1 MNFINK
7 IDLAC
12 RLLLETP
19 HLLAVTADHSTPC
32 NLKKHSGDPV
42 PIMMVGEGLVRTDDV
57 SQFGERACGRGA
69 LGRLTGLQIMPEIIN
84 LLGLAK
90 LIGD

>member
-7 IDLAC
+7 IDLAFA
-12 RLLLETP
+12 LLLETP

-32 NLKKHSGDPV
+32 ALKKHSGNPV
-42 PIMMVGEGLVRTDDV
+42 PIMMAGDGLVRPDDV
-57 SQFGERACGRGA
+57 TAYNERVCGRGA
-69 LGRLTGLQIMPEIIN
+69 MGRLTGLQVMPEIIN

>member
-1 MNFINK
+1 
-7 IDLAC
+7 
-12 RLLLETP
+12 
-19 HLLAVTADHSTPC
+19 
-32 NLKKHSGDPV
+32 
-42 PIMMVGEGLVRTDDV
+42 MMVKDGLVRTGAV

-69 LGRLTGLQIMPEIIN
+69 MGRLTGLQVMPEIIN

>member
-7 IDLAC
+7 IDLAFAH
-12 RLLLETP
+12 LLEAP
-19 HLLAVTADHSTPC
+19 YLLAVTADHSTPC
-32 NLKKHSGDPV
+32 ILKQHSGDPV
-42 PIMMVGEGLVRTDDV
+42 PIMLVGDGLVRPDEV
-57 SQFGERACGRGA
+57 SGFGERACGRGA
-69 LGRLTGLQIMPEIIN
+69 MGRLTGLQVMPEIIN